1 MADAIAA
8 DGRIVIVGGGVGGA
22 HACQQARRQGF
33 SGSITLLSAEH
44 EVPYDRPP
52 LSKTVL
58 AGTRDQTRLP
68 IDYDALGIDVRTATM
83 AREIQT
89 DRRVVVTEAE
99 DVRYDGLV
107 IATGAAAVTLPGDGR
122 QFTLRT
128 RQDALELRERLR
140 PHARVVI
147 VGASWT
153 GAEVATAALARR
165 CVVSCVEASAAPL
178 APILGEEVA
187 ASLPSWWHEV
197 DLRSGVTVVGI
208 EDGLVHLSDGTS
220 IEADVVVVGIGVR
233 PQTAWLEG
241 SGIELDRGVVVD
253 DRLQSNAPGVVA
265 VGDVAAWW
273 SRRWQTRMRI
283 AHWDDAV
290 SGPATAVAALL
301 VANDDRV
308 HDPVPYFWS
317 DQFGHK
323 LQYVGHHTAADEPVH
338 RGVTSQKKRSVAWLD
353 PDGRLTALLAIDN
366 PADVAQ
372 ARVAIGSGIVPDVA
386 RLADPST
393 PIREL

>member
-1 MADAIAA
+1 MAEAIAT

-33 SGSITLLSAEH
+33 SGSITLLGAEP

-52 LSKTVL
+52 LSKAVL
-58 AGTRDQTRLP
+58 AGARDQTRLP
-68 IDYDALGIDVRTATM
+68 IDYDALGIDVRTATT
-83 AREIQT
+83 AQEVET
-89 DRRVVVTEAE
+89 DRRVVVTAAG
-99 DVRYDGLV
+99 DVRYNGLV
-107 IATGAAAVTLPGDGR
+107 IATGSEAVTLPGDGR

-128 RQDALELRERLR
+128 RQDALELRDHLR

-147 VGASWT
+147 VGGSWT
-153 GAEVATAALARR
+153 GAEVATAALARG

-178 APILGEEVA
+178 APILGEDVA
-187 ASLPSWWHEV
+187 ASLLSWWQEV
-197 DLRSGVTVVGI
+197 DLRCAVTVAGI
-208 EDGLVHLSDGTS
+208 DDGLVRLNDGTS
-220 IEADVVVVGIGVR
+220 IGADVVVVGIGVR

-241 SGIELDRGVVVD
+241 SGIELDHGVVVD

-273 SRRWQTRMRI
+273 SRRWQQRMRI

-290 SGPATAVAALL
+290 KGPATAVATLL
-301 VANDDRV
+301 AVNGDRV

-323 LQYVGHHTAADEPVH
+323 LQYVGHHTTADEPVH
-338 RGVTSQKKRSVAWLD
+338 RGATWQKTRSVAWLG
-353 PDGRLTALLAIDN
+353 PDGHLNALLAIDN
-366 PADVAQ
+366 PADVTQ
-372 ARVAIGSGIVPDVA
+372 ARVAIGSGIMPDIA

>member
-1 MADAIAA
+1 MAEAIAA

-58 AGTRDQTRLP
+58 AGRAMRPGCRSTTTPSVSMCAPRPRRRRFEP
-68 IDYDALGIDVRTATM
+68 IAAWW
-83 AREIQT
+83 A
-89 DRRVVVTEAE
+89 TEAE

-140 PHARVVI
+140 PHARIVI

-153 GAEVATAALARR
+153 GAEVATAALAGG

-187 ASLPSWWHEV
+187 ASLLSWWHEV

-273 SRRWQTRMRI
+273 SRRWQKRMRI

-290 SGPATAVAALL
+290 SGPATAVAAHLWRTTTASTTRFRTSG
-301 VANDDRV
+301 VIS
-308 HDPVPYFWS
+308 S
-317 DQFGHK
+317 DTSFNTSAITRPPTNPC
-323 LQYVGHHTAADEPVH
+323 TAAPH
-338 RGVTSQKKRSVAWLD
+338 RRRS
-353 PDGRLTALLAIDN
+353 GRS
-366 PADVAQ
+366 P
-372 ARVAIGSGIVPDVA
+372 GWVPTGA
-386 RLADPST
+386 
-393 PIREL
+393 